1 MPTTISIYL
10 DRSVQCAVAICGLA
24 TINPIILYL
33 YEEYK
38 EDWDAG
44 GADDDPAEDDG
55 DGGVADGPHADA
67 PDRVDDGQVAV
78 EGQQD
83 ESVDGTVRGRWP
95 ARIRVKNTPD

>member
-1 MPTTISIYL
+1 MISISL
-10 DRSVQCAVAICGLA
+10 DRSVQWRYAAQQRLIRL
-24 TINPIILYL
+24 LHL
-33 YEEYK
+33 YEEYE

-55 DGGVADGPHADA
+55 DGGVADGPQADA

-83 ESVDGTVRGRWP
+83 ESVYGTVRGRWP
-95 ARIRVKNTPD
+95 VRIGVKKYS